1 LRSCSSILREKG
13 SVSPAYSQSS
23 LIANLE
29 VLWGHSHLKG
39 MRLRTAD
46 EIALGAVRTPDFA
59 TVIQSRIN
67 SGEII
72 VCMDTW
78 LQAEGAT
85 KGESSRLVRSPQQAT
100 PMTQST
106 ARQAMHGAKRDYP
119 EFAWEMES
127 GFKNGEF
134 VLHGQK
140 K

>member
-1 LRSCSSILREKG
+1 
-13 SVSPAYSQSS
+13 
-23 LIANLE
+23 
-29 VLWGHSHLKG
+29 

-59 TVIQSRIN
+59 PVIQSRID

-72 VCMDTW
+72 ACMDTW
-78 LQAEGAT
+78 LQTEGAT
-85 KGESSRLVRSPQQAT
+85 KGESSRLVRRPQQAT
-100 PMTQST
+100 PMTQNT
-106 ARQAMHGAKRDYP
+106 AREAMHGAMRDYP